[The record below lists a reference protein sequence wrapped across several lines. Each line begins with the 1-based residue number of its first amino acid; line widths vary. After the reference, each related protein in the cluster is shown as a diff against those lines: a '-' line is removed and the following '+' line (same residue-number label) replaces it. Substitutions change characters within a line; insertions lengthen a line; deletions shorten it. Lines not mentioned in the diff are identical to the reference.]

1 MKMFTSA
8 IILSFFVTL
17 LICLFVILLKWII
30 VQVGVTFFA
39 MVLVVMSL
47 VFMIITGVKENGK

>member
-1 MKMFTSA
+1 MFTSA

-39 MVLVVMSL
+39 MVLIVMSL

>member
-1 MKMFTSA
+1 MFTSA

-47 VFMIITGVKENGK
+47 VFMIISGVKENGK

>member
-47 VFMIITGVKENGK
+47 VFMIITGEKKNGK

>member
-8 IILSFFVTL
+8 ITLSFFVTL

-30 VQVGVTFFA
+30 VQVGATFFA
-39 MVLVVMSL
+39 MVLIVMSL

>member
-1 MKMFTSA
+1 MFTSA
-8 IILSFFVTL
+8 ITLSFFVTL

-39 MVLVVMSL
+39 MVLIVMAL

>member
-47 VFMIITGVKENGK
+47 VFMIISGVKENGK

>member
-1 MKMFTSA
+1 MFTSA

-39 MVLVVMSL
+39 LVLIVMSL

>member
-39 MVLVVMSL
+39 MVLIVMSL
-47 VFMIITGVKENGK
+47 VFMIITGEKKNGK

>member
-39 MVLVVMSL
+39 MVLIVMAL
-47 VFMIITGVKENGK
+47 VFMIITGAKENGK

>member
-1 MKMFTSA
+1 MFTSA

>member
-1 MKMFTSA
+1 MFTSA
-8 IILSFFVTL
+8 ITLSFFVTL

-39 MVLVVMSL
+39 LVLIVMSL

>member
-39 MVLVVMSL
+39 MVLIVMSL

>member
-8 IILSFFVTL
+8 ITLSFFVTL

-39 MVLVVMSL
+39 LVLIVMSL

>member
-1 MKMFTSA
+1 MFTSA

-47 VFMIITGVKENGK
+47 VFMIITGEKKNGK

>member
-1 MKMFTSA
+1 MFTSA

-39 MVLVVMSL
+39 MVLIVMAL